1 LLNYDYDN
9 NYQIKTEQGINMSKK
24 ITAALSFAA
33 ILAIGAQASS
43 LEERVKVLEEQ
54 NTVLTEEV
62 LAAQS
67 GGFTLVD
74 TEKSYSGMGP
84 AASKVYFSKNPLS
97 IGGYGEMY
105 YANPEGEDDFADVY
119 RFITY
124 FGYKFNDW
132 IVLNTEIEFEHGAD
146 STNDTTG
153 GKVVVE
159 FLYLDFLLSQEAN
172 LRLGHVL
179 VPMGLV
185 NLRHEPTLFNTVQRP
200 DIEKQLL
207 PSTWHEN
214 GALVYG
220 RLDNADI
227 DYTAGMINAL
237 NLDSVKTASAN
248 SGWIRSGRLGANEKA
263 SFEPAFVGRVDYT
276 GINGLMVGASVYYG
290 DGSNTKND
298 PDSTSGLTT
307 AIFDI
312 HARYENGPFQ
322 VYGLYTQT
330 NLDGAEDLTKT
341 VVNDDKSTTTY
352 VGQAVEKASGY
363 YANVSYDVSSMVGL
377 DYKLPVFAQYQ
388 NYNPVEKTVDG
399 GPKEDEFQT
408 EIVTIGLNFFPADQV
423 VLKADYAMKEVNNV
437 DSNTFSFG
445 LGFIF

>member
-1 LLNYDYDN
+1 MKRL
-9 NYQIKTEQGINMSKK
+9 T
-24 ITAALSFAA
+24 TALSLVA
-33 ILAIGAQASS
+33 ILATGVQATS
-43 LEERVKVLEEQ
+43 LEERVKALEEQ
-54 NTVLTEEV
+54 NSVLTEEV
-62 LAAQS
+62 LATQT

-97 IGGYGEMY
+97 IGGYGEMF
-105 YANPEGEDDFADVY
+105 YANPEGKDDYADVY

-132 IVLNTEIEFEHGAD
+132 IVLNTEIEFEHGAN
-146 STNDTTG
+146 SKNG
-153 GKVVVE
+153 GKVVME

-200 DIEKQLL
+200 DIEKYLL

-220 RLDNADI
+220 RFDNADI
-227 DYTAGMINAL
+227 EYTAGMINAL
-237 NLDSVKTASAN
+237 NLNNTYTIGDDSQSK
-248 SGWIRSGRLGANEKA
+248 WIREGRLGSSKDA
-263 SFEPAFVGRVDYT
+263 SFDPAFVGRVDYT
-276 GINGLMVGASVYYG
+276 GVNGLMVGASVYYG
-290 DGSNTKND
+290 GGSNLKDDVND
-298 PDSTSGLTT
+298 VSGLTT
-307 AIFDI
+307 TMFDI
-312 HARYENGPFQ
+312 HASYDNGPFS

-330 NLDGAEDLTKT
+330 NLDGAEKLDS
-341 VVNDDKSTTTY
+341 D
-352 VGQAVEKASGY
+352 AVEKASGY
-363 YANVSYDVSSMVGL
+363 YANASYDVSSLIGL
-377 DYKLPVFAQYQ
+377 EYKLPVFAQYQ

-399 GPKEDEFQT
+399 SNEDEFQT

>member
-1 LLNYDYDN
+1 
-9 NYQIKTEQGINMSKK
+9 MKK
-24 ITAALSFAA
+24 LATALSLSA
-33 ILAIGAQASS
+33 ILATGVQASS

-54 NTVLTEEV
+54 NSVLTEEV
-62 LAAQS
+62 LATQT

-105 YANPEGEDDFADVY
+105 YANPEDGGDYADVY

-146 STNDTTG
+146 SNNG

-159 FLYLDFLLSQEAN
+159 FFYLDFLLSEQAN

-179 VPMGLV
+179 TPMGLV

-200 DIEKQLL
+200 DIEKYLL

-214 GALVYG
+214 GALLYG
-220 RLDNADI
+220 RFDNADI
-227 DYTAGMINAL
+227 DYTVGMINAL
-237 NLDSVKTASAN
+237 NLNNDYTKAPDDE
-248 SGWIRSGRLGANEKA
+248 WIRKGRLGANEKA
-263 SFEPAFVGRVDYT
+263 SFDPAFVGRVDYT

-290 DGSNTKND
+290 GGSNVKND
-298 PDSTSGLTT
+298 ADDISGLTT
-307 AIFDI
+307 TMFDI
-312 HARYENGPFQ
+312 HASYDNGPFSA
-322 VYGLYTQT
+322 YGLYTQT
-330 NLDGAEDLTKT
+330 NLDGAEKLSGT
-341 VVNDDKSTTTY
+341 
-352 VGQAVEKASGY
+352 AVEKASGY
-363 YANVSYDVSSMVGL
+363 YANVSYDLSSMVGL

-388 NYNPVEKTVDG
+388 NYNPIEKTVDG
-399 GPKEDEFQT
+399 LNEDEFQT
-408 EIVTIGLNFFPADQV
+408 EVVTIGLNFFPAEQV
-423 VLKADYAMKEVNNV
+423 VLKADYEMREVNNK
-437 DSNTFSFG
+437 DSNKFSFG